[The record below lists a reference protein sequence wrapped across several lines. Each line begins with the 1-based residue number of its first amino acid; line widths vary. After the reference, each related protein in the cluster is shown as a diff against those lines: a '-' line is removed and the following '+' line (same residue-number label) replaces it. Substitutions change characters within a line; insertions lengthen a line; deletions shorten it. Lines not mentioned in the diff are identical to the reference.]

1 MKIFSNREK
10 EIQFSFVNLRMETVR
25 DLMKAE
31 HLEIFGVEMVNLNEL
46 IFKTEFWNE
55 GKWISEFCKSWKRYW
70 KGSDEEK
77 RGEMFWN
84 EFWKQLN

>member
-46 IFKTEFWNE
+46 IFKTEF
-55 GKWISEFCKSWKRYW
+55 
-70 KGSDEEK
+70 
-77 RGEMFWN
+77 
-84 EFWKQLN
+84 